1 MKYEKPQ
8 LNNQELRILYALMK
22 HRGKSSFDHM
32 MTESGLCAGL
42 FINHAN
48 ELIRKGLIAQGDTFK
63 EYVITKEGRA
73 CLKRLSSQVLP

>member
-1 MKYEKPQ
+1 MQFKS
-8 LNNQELRILYALMK
+8 LRLSNQELRILYVLMK
-22 HRGKSSFDHM
+22 HGGRSSFDHM

-48 ELIRKGLIAQGDTFK
+48 ELIKKGLIAQGSTFK

-73 CLKRLSSQVLP
+73 YLKNVSSLVLP

>member
-1 MKYEKPQ
+1 MKNEKLQ
-8 LNNQELRILYALMK
+8 LNNQELRILYVLMK

-48 ELIRKGLIAQGDTFK
+48 ELIKKGLIAQGNTFK
-63 EYVITKEGRA
+63 EYVITKEGREY
-73 CLKRLSSQVLP
+73 LKRVSSLVLP